1 MEQND
6 NAPDFA
12 EIASQYREMTDMQLF
27 EAAGA
32 YDSYT
37 DEVQGLLR
45 EEFRRRGLE
54 APVVADSAELA
65 WRDLVT
71 IRRYRDPV
79 EAMLARA
86 ALESAG
92 IEAYLRDENIVR
104 MDWFYSNMIGGL
116 RLQVAKD
123 DVEAAEAVLSQ
134 PVPESFTTD
143 DGSLYEQPKCPR
155 CHSLDISFEH
165 VDAKVSLAALVL
177 LGVPVPSR
185 IVDAWKCNAC
195 GLLWQDDFEVSGAPA
210 D

>member
-6 NAPDFA
+6 NAPDLA
-12 EIASQYREMTDMQLF
+12 EIASQYREMTDLQLV

-54 APVVADSAELA
+54 APVVADPAELA

-79 EAMLARA
+79 EAMMARG
-86 ALESAG
+86 ALQSAG
-92 IEAYLRDENIVR
+92 IEAFLRDENIVR

-116 RLQVAKD
+116 RLQVPKD
-123 DVEAAEAVLSQ
+123 DVDAAETVLSQ
-134 PVPESFTTD
+134 PVPESFPID
-143 DGSLYEQPKCPR
+143 DGSIYEQPKCPR
-155 CHSLDISFEH
+155 CHSLDVTFEYI
-165 VDAKVSLAALVL
+165 VPKDSTALNPAPGFLHQVYA
-177 LGVPVPSR
+177 R
-185 IVDAWKCNAC
+185 KCHAC
-195 GLLWQDDFEVSGAPA
+195 GLLWQDDA
-210 D
+210 DDASDID